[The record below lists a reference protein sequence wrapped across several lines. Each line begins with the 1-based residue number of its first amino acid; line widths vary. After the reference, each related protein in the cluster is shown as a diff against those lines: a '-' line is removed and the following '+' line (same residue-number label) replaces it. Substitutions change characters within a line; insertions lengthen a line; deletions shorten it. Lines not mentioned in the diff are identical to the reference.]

1 MPGFAPPQHQTQQDG
16 QKIQHVQAGIWW
28 PKADPARLRAAAQ
41 AWRQMG
47 SALRDIQANCQS
59 AVLSM
64 QAENDGRAIAAFG
77 DYWQKWSKSD
87 GYLPACAD
95 ACKTMAGALDRYA
108 AAVEDAQ
115 NRVKALIIEA
125 GTAVIVG
132 VALGICTLGIAA
144 VAADAVATGLVASA
158 ALIGVDLSLTAAGI
172 AGGIMV
178 GIGFG
183 AVEAMAIDAAV
194 IQPERL
200 LIFHDQK
207 SFSWDEVLTSGEWG
221 AVGGAFAGTATTGI
235 RAIGTALPRSA
246 SRVMTS
252 RLGETLT
259 GTLVGGGTA
268 AAIDELQTGDI
279 NPLDVASGAVGGAAA
294 GGVRAPQ
301 RLGPNSY
308 RDPVADGRLP
318 QYNGSPTR
326 GIFHLPGDDV
336 LANYPL
342 RSQYAGPAQEIPMKT
357 LPGFNNLVRAHVEGH
372 AAAIMRLRDMG
383 PGDEAALEI
392 NRVPCAGVNG
402 CAHLLPRM
410 LPPGATLHVY
420 GPDGYY
426 RAFVGT
432 PDS

>member
-1 MPGFAPPQHQTQQDG
+1 MPGFAPPQHRTQEDG
-16 QKIQHVQAGIWW
+16 HKVQHVQAGIWW

-47 SALRDIQANCQS
+47 TALQNIQANCQS
-59 AVLSM
+59 AVLGI

-87 GYLPACAD
+87 GYLPECAG
-95 ACKTMAGALDRYA
+95 ACKTMADALDKYA

-144 VAADAVATGLVASA
+144 VAADAVATGLIASA
-158 ALIGVDLSLTAAGI
+158 ALIGIDLSVTAAGI
-172 AGGIMV
+172 AGGIIV

-200 LIFHDQK
+200 LVFHDQQ
-207 SFSWDEVLTSGEWG
+207 SFSWSEVFTSGEWG

-235 RAIGTALPRSA
+235 RAVGTALPRST
-246 SRVMTS
+246 SRVISS
-252 RLGETLT
+252 RLGETVT
-259 GTLVGGGTA
+259 GTLVGGGTS

-294 GGVRAPQ
+294 GGVRAPT

-308 RDPVADGRLP
+308 RDPVVNGRLP
-318 QYNGSPTR
+318 EYTRPPAR

-336 LANYPL
+336 LSNYPL
-342 RSQYAGPAQEIPMKT
+342 RSQYEGPTKEIPKET
-357 LPGFNNLVRAHVEGH
+357 FPGFNHHVRSHVEAH
-372 AAAIMRLRDMG
+372 AAAIMRLGDMG

-392 NRVPCAGVNG
+392 NRIPCPGPNG
-402 CAHLLPRM
+402 CAVNLPRM
-410 LPPGATLHVY
+410 LPPGATLHIY

-426 RAFVGT
+426 KAWVGT
-432 PDS
+432 PDP